1 MMYRLIAV
9 VIGYLFGMIQ
19 TGYIYGKIQG
29 VDIRKQGSGNTGATN
44 SRRTFGLKGGL
55 ITFFGDLLKTVL
67 AILFVQILF
76 GNAFSGDVRILKM
89 YAGMGA
95 ILGHNFPFYLN
106 FKGGKGIACSLGLV
120 LMVYPMAAPLSLAVF
135 FLTVIISKYVSLG
148 SVLAVIMVAVQVI
161 LFNANGILNLDAT
174 AVIEVNLLTVL
185 LSGLAVFQHRA
196 NIGRLLKGTE
206 NKIEKKK

>member
-1 MMYRLIAV
+1 MIFRLVAI
-9 VIGYLFGMIQ
+9 VIGYLFGVIQ

-44 SRRTFGLKGGL
+44 SLRTFGLKGGL
-55 ITFFGDLLKTVL
+55 VTFLGDLLKTVL
-67 AILFVQILF
+67 AILCVQILF
-76 GNAFSGDVRILKM
+76 GNVFGEDVRLLRM

-95 ILGHNFPFYLN
+95 IIGHNFPFYLN

-120 LMVYPMAAPLSLAVF
+120 LMVYPMVAPLSLALF

-148 SVLAVIMVAVQVI
+148 SILAVIMVAVQVI
-161 LFNANGILNLDAT
+161 LFNANGILNLDAN

-185 LSGLAVFQHRA
+185 FTGLAVFQHRA
-196 NIGRLLKGTE
+196 NIGRLIKGTE
-206 NKIEKKK
+206 NKIGKKN

>member
-44 SRRTFGLKGGL
+44 SLRTFGLKGGL